1 MRREHANSHSGPR
14 ADDLRSFKPFQ
25 EWLQERRTTYDEWE
39 RRQPRPS
46 QRADTQAG
54 VLRAKLDLADA
65 QAGRR

>member
-1 MRREHANSHSGPR
+1 MKERADSHSGPR
-14 ADDLRSFKPFQ
+14 VDELRSFKPFQ
-25 EWLQERRTTYDEWE
+25 EWLREKRTTFDEWE

>member
-1 MRREHANSHSGPR
+1 MKERANSHGGPR

-25 EWLQERRTTYDEWE
+25 DWLREKRMTFDEWE

-46 QRADTQAG
+46 QRADTQTG
-54 VLRAKLDLADA
+54 MLRAKLDLADA

>member
-1 MRREHANSHSGPR
+1 MKERANSHSGPR

-25 EWLQERRTTYDEWE
+25 EWLREKRMTYDQWE
-39 RRQPRPS
+39 RRQPRLS
-46 QRADTQAG
+46 QRADTQTG

>member
-1 MRREHANSHSGPR
+1 MKERANSHTGPR
-14 ADDLRSFKPFQ
+14 ADELRSFKPFQ
-25 EWLQERRTTYDEWE
+25 DWLRENRMTYSEWE
-39 RRQPRPS
+39 HRQPNPS

>member
-1 MRREHANSHSGPR
+1 MRKEHANSHSGPR
-14 ADDLRSFKPFQ
+14 ADDLRNFRPFQ
-25 EWLQERRTTYDEWE
+25 EWLREKRMSFDEWE

-46 QRADTQAG
+46 QRTDTQTG